1 MIRDKM
7 KLVLDGKTAAS
18 ESEVIPNTIG
28 EMLFVQVD
36 VTAASAF
43 TMQVLGRCNRS
54 GGQFVNLTG
63 FDGAFNLK
71 SSITANGVYAYYIE
85 GMTEIKVNL
94 ISVVSGSVSAYVT
107 TTTAKG

>member
-28 EMLFVQVD
+28 EMLFVQAD
-36 VTAASAF
+36 GDASAF

>member
-36 VTAASAF
+36 GDASAF

-94 ISVVSGSVSAYVT
+94 ISVVSGSVSAYVA

>member
-36 VTAASAF
+36 GDASAF

-71 SSITANGVYAYYIE
+71 SSIT
-85 GMTEIKVNL
+85 EIKVNL